1 MTQSET
7 AASLYEL
14 YENCDPALLK
24 RTREAV
30 GMDEGVLARMACL
43 STAQVR
49 QLESGGTGL
58 FYSIT
63 IKRQAYK
70 RLMMI
75 LGADPPIHAPLSASE
90 APIATSHAAETDHK
104 ETIESIVA
112 LSSRSDYLVRQP
124 IKDFFLDLRYRIV
137 AHRQSLG
144 ALLFLLAAVV
154 LLVLN
159 WRGALM
165 GTSQPST
172 AETKTEAAPVAVAK
186 SVAPTPAAVTSVTTP
201 IETPVTT
208 SVVTPVAPPASE
220 AKAVVAPVAQP
231 AVAVAKGCGHSEEK
245 LTEVVSASA
254 NKPPNYVYVT
264 SPVQTTVCV
273 VDGSK
278 KVTVLELR
286 PNEGRSVYGSPPW
299 QLSGNA
305 LKDAQIFFQ
314 GVRVKAP
321 DGQEQHFKLMEKPSA
336 P

>member
-1 MTQSET
+1 
-7 AASLYEL
+7 
-14 YENCDPALLK
+14 
-24 RTREAV
+24 
-30 GMDEGVLARMACL
+30 MDEGVLARLACL

-75 LGADPPIHAPLSASE
+75 LGADPPIHAPVSVDE
-90 APIATSHAAETDHK
+90 AATTSLHAAQPVHN
-104 ETIESIVA
+104 ETIENIVA
-112 LSSRSDYLVRQP
+112 LSSKSDYLVRQP
-124 IKDFFLDLRYRIV
+124 VKDFFLDLRYRIV
-137 AHRQSLG
+137 SNRQSLG

-159 WRGALM
+159 WRGALT
-165 GTSQPST
+165 GTSQPSHV
-172 AETKTEAAPVAVAK
+172 ETKAEPPPVAVAK
-186 SVAPTPAAVTSVTTP
+186 SVASVPAV
-201 IETPVTT
+201 ETPVVK
-208 SVVTPVAPPASE
+208 SVATPMEAPASE
-220 AKAVVAPVAQP
+220 VKLNVATPVIPTVAGTKACAHA
-231 AVAVAKGCGHSEEK
+231 EEK

-254 NKPPNYVYVT
+254 NKPPNYVYLT

-278 KVTVLELR
+278 KATVLELR

-321 DGQEQHFKLMEKPSA
+321 EGQEPHFKLMEKPST

>member
-7 AASLYEL
+7 PDSLYAL
-14 YENCDPALLK
+14 YESCDPALLK

-75 LGADPPIHAPLSASE
+75 LGADPPIHAPVSVDEAATAS
-90 APIATSHAAETDHK
+90 SHAAQPDHK
-104 ETIESIVA
+104 ETIENIVA
-112 LSSRSDYLVRQP
+112 LSSKSDYLVRQP
-124 IKDFFLDLRYRIV
+124 VKDFFLDLRYRIV

-159 WRGALM
+159 WRGALTV
-165 GTSQPST
+165 TSQPST
-172 AETKTEAAPVAVAK
+172 DETKAEAAPALVAK
-186 SVAPTPAAVTSVTTP
+186 AVAPTPSL
-201 IETPVTT
+201 ETPVAK
-208 SVVTPVAPPASE
+208 PVATPMEAPASE
-220 AKAVVAPVAQP
+220 AKVVVATPVMPTGAG
-231 AVAVAKGCGHSEEK
+231 AKACAHAEEK